1 LQEAPVLR
9 PSDLRVIV
17 ADDDRVTAEILA
29 RTLRKWAFSPVVTGN
44 GAEAWEKLRTGTG
57 PTLAILDWMMPELD
71 GPEVCRRVRRE
82 LPVANMYMILVTARE
97 GRADL
102 VAGLDAGAD
111 DYVVKPFDPE
121 ELRARVAVGVRVL
134 SLQERLAERVAELQ
148 AALSN
153 VKQLRGLLPICSY
166 CKRIRG
172 DDQYWQQV
180 EGYIA
185 EHSDAQFSHGICPTC
200 YATVTAELDA
210 AAEAKRRSQPS

>member
-1 LQEAPVLR
+1 MEEAPALK
-9 PSDLRVIV
+9 PSDLRVVV

-29 RTLRKWAFSPVVTGN
+29 RTLRKWDFSPVVTAN
-44 GAEAWEKLRTGTG
+44 GAEAWDTLRDGSG

-71 GPEVCRRVRRE
+71 GPEVCRRVRRA

-97 GRADL
+97 GRGDL

-121 ELRARVAVGVRVL
+121 ELRARVSVGMRVL

-148 AALSN
+148 TALSN

-185 EHSDAQFSHGICPTC
+185 QHSDAQFSHGICPTC
-200 YATVTAELDA
+200 YVAVTAELDA
-210 AAEAKRRSQPS
+210 AAAKRQKPS